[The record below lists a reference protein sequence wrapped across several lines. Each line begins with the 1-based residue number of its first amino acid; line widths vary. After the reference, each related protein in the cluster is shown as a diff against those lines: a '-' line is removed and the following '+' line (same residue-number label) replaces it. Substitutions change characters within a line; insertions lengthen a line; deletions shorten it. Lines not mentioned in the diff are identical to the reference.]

1 MLHYLHNTR
10 KLALRLGG
18 EDDFVVASDASFG
31 DNSIDRK
38 SLQAYTIKLFGS
50 LVGWRAN
57 KQDTVTTSTTEAELL
72 ALAQATKEGFF
83 ISRLLAE
90 LTIRLDDYHI
100 TIQYDN
106 KQTLRLITAE
116 IATLQ
121 TKLRHVDIHN
131 H

>member
-1 MLHYLHNTR
+1 M
-10 KLALRLGG
+10 
-18 EDDFVVASDASFG
+18 ASDASFG

-38 SLQAYTIKLFGS
+38 SSQAYTMKLFGG

-72 ALAQATKEGFF
+72 ALAQATKESLFV
-83 ISRLLAE
+83 SRLLAE
-90 LTIRLDDYHI
+90 LTIRLDDHHI
-100 TIQYDN
+100 TIQCDN
-106 KQTLRLITAE
+106 KQTIRLITAE

-121 TKLRHVDIHN
+121 TKLRYVDIYN